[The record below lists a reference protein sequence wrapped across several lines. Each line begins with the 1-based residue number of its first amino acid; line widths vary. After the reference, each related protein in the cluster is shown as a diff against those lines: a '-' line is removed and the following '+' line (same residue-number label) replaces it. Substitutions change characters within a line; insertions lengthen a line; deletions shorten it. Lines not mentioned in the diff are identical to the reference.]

1 MIGEGFI
8 EPTMFYLCQIHSRSC
23 EKELS
28 RGESADSTDEHDGAE
43 ICGFVCC
50 PTCIVSH
57 RCGDDPTDLRCGPTH
72 SPVADVLRSV
82 PLVPV
87 ERPCSVAA
95 CGKTVLCSSDTAVL
109 CSNDTVVLCS
119 IANGVLPGSD
129 TDVVVCRA
137 AAHFEK
143 QHAVSDFWT
152 TWVREEDE

>member
-57 RCGDDPTDLRCGPTH
+57 RCGDDPTEY
-72 SPVADVLRSV
+72 V
-82 PLVPV
+82 
-87 ERPCSVAA
+87 
-95 CGKTVLCSSDTAVL
+95 
-109 CSNDTVVLCS
+109 
-119 IANGVLPGSD
+119 
-129 TDVVVCRA
+129 
-137 AAHFEK
+137 
-143 QHAVSDFWT
+143 
-152 TWVREEDE
+152 